1 MNVIV
6 AIDSFKGCLSS
17 PEANRAA
24 AMGVRD
30 VFPEAEIQ
38 EIAVSDGGEGFTEAM
53 AAGLAEVRHA
63 KRSYAAK
70 RSKEYGTTERRTI
83 IVHDPLMRPVE
94 AHYLLAGETAVMEV
108 AEACGLSLLQPEERN
123 PLIATSYGVGEMV
136 IDAIRQGA
144 KHIIVGLGG
153 SGTSDAG
160 RGMIEAIE
168 GLKEFKGFETFK
180 DVCFTIA
187 TDVDNPLC
195 GENGAAHVYGPQKG
209 ATPEMVVLLDSEA
222 RSFADVTAKEMGFD
236 LSEAPGA
243 GAAGGLGYAFM
254 QFLHAT
260 RRSGVDVLFE
270 ALRFSQLAAAA
281 DLVITGEGAADRQTL
296 MGKLPTGVLRH
307 SGSTPVLLIA
317 GRISDR
323 DELLQAGFAEVRC
336 INPPGLALE
345 EAMRPE
351 VAVENIRK
359 TVGGMVQELR
369 VKS

>member
-136 IDAIRQGA
+136 TDAIRQGA

-195 GENGAAHVYGPQKG
+195 GENGAAHV
-209 ATPEMVVLLDSEA
+209 V
-222 RSFADVTAKEMGFD
+222 
-236 LSEAPGA
+236 
-243 GAAGGLGYAFM
+243 
-254 QFLHAT
+254 H
-260 RRSGVDVLFE
+260 
-270 ALRFSQLAAAA
+270 
-281 DLVITGEGAADRQTL
+281 
-296 MGKLPTGVLRH
+296 
-307 SGSTPVLLIA
+307 IA
-317 GRISDR
+317 
-323 DELLQAGFAEVRC
+323 VR
-336 INPPGLALE
+336 
-345 EAMRPE
+345 
-351 VAVENIRK
+351 
-359 TVGGMVQELR
+359 
-369 VKS
+369 